1 MNRTHMTFDEERK
14 RRFLEVLSET
24 GSVAAACRASAS
36 DSHGERA
43 AKSTIN
49 DAIRRDP
56 DFAAAVDAAK
66 QAALGKVEE
75 EIVRRAFNPPQTP
88 VVDRNGN
95 VVGHRTETMSS
106 DRLLLR
112 IASKLDPESWAERRK
127 NELNVSGTIQHQA
140 YTLDATLV
148 AQLPR
153 ERQELLIEL
162 LDELAEIEQARAQN
176 LDPRKAIN
184 E

>member
-1 MNRTHMTFDEERK
+1 MNERTTMALTDERK

-95 VVGHRTETMSS
+95 VVGYRTETMSA

-112 IASKLDPESWAERRK
+112 IASRLDPESWAEKRK
-127 NELNVSGTIQHQA
+127 SSLEVSGTIQHQA
-140 YTLDATLV
+140 FAINPELV
-148 AQLPR
+148 SRLPR
-153 ERQELLIEL
+153 ERQEQLIDI
-162 LDELAEIEQARAQN
+162 LDELAAIEN
-176 LDPRKAIN
+176 GLDPKKAIN